1 MQIQNWKKVGL
12 IFDPTD
18 RFEWMKTH
26 ATVPTPLHLHDDI
39 FRIYFSTRNSLN
51 HNQVGYIEIDI
62 NNPFEILKIS
72 EEPVIGVGE
81 LGMFDCDGIYG
92 TCIVPYE
99 DKLYFYYAGWNAG
112 LRGLFNSA
120 LGLAISEDGG
130 LTFKK
135 LRNYPIMHR
144 SEHNPWAAMAPFV
157 MFDEGKWR
165 MWYASGKRMFLNDKG
180 VLKSNYDTKYAESNN
195 GIDWNQTGTVSI
207 PLAGIDSNIARP
219 CVIKKDGIFKV
230 WYPHITLK
238 DEQYRIGYG
247 ESSCGQIFNRMDE
260 KINFPISDKQNNFD
274 SLAVTYPMVFK
285 HKSITYML
293 YNGNE
298 FGKKGIGL
306 ATLANYD

>member
-1 MQIQNWKKVGL
+1 MQNWKKLGL
-12 IFDPTD
+12 IFDPTN
-18 RFEWMKTH
+18 RFDWMVTH
-26 ATVPTPLHLHDDI
+26 ATVPTPLHLYDDI

-72 EEPVIGVGE
+72 EKPVIGVGE

-99 DKLYFYYAGWNAG
+99 NKLYFYYAGWNAG

-130 LTFKK
+130 QTFEK
-135 LRNYPIMHR
+135 LRTYPIMHR

-157 MFDEGKWR
+157 MKEEGLWR
-165 MWYASGKRMFLNDKG
+165 MWYASGEKMFLNDNG
-180 VLKSNYDTKYAESNN
+180 ILKSNYDIKYAESVN
-195 GIDWNQTGTVSI
+195 GIDWNQTGIISI

-219 CVIKKDGIFKV
+219 CVIKEDGIYKV

-247 ESSCGQIFNRMDE
+247 ESKDGIVFERLDFQIDMPIAQNENDFDNR
-260 KINFPISDKQNNFD
+260 
-274 SLAVTYPMVFK
+274 AVTYPFVFE
-285 HKSITYML
+285 HKSKKYMF

-298 FGKKGIGL
+298 FGKAGIGL
-306 ATLANYD
+306 AILN

>member
-1 MQIQNWKKVGL
+1 MQNWKKIGL
-12 IFDPTD
+12 IFEPTN
-18 RFEWMKTH
+18 RFNWMVTH
-26 ATVPTPLHLHDDI
+26 ATVPTPLHLYDDI

-72 EEPVIGVGE
+72 EKPVIGVGE

-99 DKLYFYYAGWNAG
+99 NKLYFYYAGWNAG

-120 LGLAISEDGG
+120 LGLAISVDGG
-130 LTFKK
+130 LTFEKI
-135 LRNYPIMHR
+135 RTYPIMHR

-157 MFDEGKWR
+157 IQDNGLWK
-165 MWYASGKRMFLNDKG
+165 MWYASGVKMFLNDNG
-180 VLKSNYDTKYAESNN
+180 ILKSNYDIKYAESVN
-195 GIDWNQTGTVSI
+195 GIDWNQTGIISI

-219 CVIKKDGIFKV
+219 CVIKEDGIYKV

-238 DEQYRIGYG
+238 EEQYRIGYG
-247 ESSCGQIFNRMDE
+247 ESQDGIVFERLDLQIDMPIAQNENDFDNR
-260 KINFPISDKQNNFD
+260 
-274 SLAVTYPMVFK
+274 AVTYPFVFE
-285 HKSITYML
+285 HKSKKYML

-298 FGKKGIGL
+298 FGKAGIGL
-306 ATLANYD
+306 AILN